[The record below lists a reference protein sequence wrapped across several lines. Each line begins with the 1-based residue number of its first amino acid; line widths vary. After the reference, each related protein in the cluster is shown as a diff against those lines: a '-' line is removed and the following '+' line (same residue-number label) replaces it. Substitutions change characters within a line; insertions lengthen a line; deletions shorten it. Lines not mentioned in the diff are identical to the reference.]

1 MHKVARVVVEELRE
15 LVPSMLFFMV
25 AFHMISLTKGLLG
38 SGHSLTR
45 AGATL
50 ATISAITVAK
60 SILLIE
66 HTALARLFSSRVL
79 YNILWKTL
87 IFGTVALIFRQLEE
101 LIPLAIKH
109 GDVGAAVRELIAAV
123 PTAHFL
129 VIHMWLFTLVMVY
142 TVASETVRM
151 VGWERVK
158 AILVGP
164 LPPAP
169 VRRTEERAS

>member
-1 MHKVARVVVEELRE
+1 MHKAARVVVEELRE

-25 AFHMISLTKGLLG
+25 AFHMISLTKGLLVG
-38 SGHSLTR
+38 GHPTR
-45 AGATL
+45 ASATL

-87 IFGTVALIFRQLEE
+87 IFGTVALLFRQLEE
-101 LIPLAIKH
+101 LIPLAVKH
-109 GDVGAAVRELIAAV
+109 GDVAAAVRELVAAV
-123 PTAHFL
+123 PTPHFL
-129 VIHMWLFTLVMVY
+129 VVHMWLFTLVLIY
-142 TVASETVRM
+142 TLASEAVRM
-151 VGWERVK
+151 VGGDRVK
-158 AILVGP
+158 AILLGP

-169 VRRTEERAS
+169 ARRAEEHAR